1 MIAKKV
7 LLVGNFGVGKTSLI
21 RRFVLNKFSED
32 YISTIGVRV
41 SSKIVQYKCKD
52 IKLLIWDVAG
62 TNGEDKIPK
71 AYFLGASAAMF
82 VFDLSREETYIN
94 LEAQIEV
101 IRDLSNLKEITIVGN
116 KKAKI
121 EDVFI
126 QITISLT
133 AEILSISAGNFL
145 KTSFKSHNLIY
156 TNCPFLEGTLDAL
169 KFSEPFLLE
178 GMLIIVNEEE
188 FNVDVELFKT
198 NKFIE
203 ILIHN
208 RTSVYKIVDELN
220 QNKCCFRLF

>member
-116 KKAKI
+116 KKDLLTTDELESVTERVSVKIDLITSAK
-121 EDVFI
+121 ENNNV
-126 QITISLT
+126 
-133 AEILSISAGNFL
+133 ESAFL
-145 KTSFKSHNLIY
+145 QLVSQ
-156 TNCPFLEGTLDAL
+156 AL
-169 KFSEPFLLE
+169 K
-178 GMLIIVNEEE
+178 
-188 FNVDVELFKT
+188 
-198 NKFIE
+198 
-203 ILIHN
+203 
-208 RTSVYKIVDELN
+208 
-220 QNKCCFRLF
+220 